1 MSTSIISKAN
11 ISKANSKGAINKNI
25 VPFCGFCE
33 GAGETKQVYTSHW
46 QFSKPVN
53 GELTCPKLLAYQCR
67 LCKTTGHVEKRC
79 QASVKTYKKPTTEL
93 FCKFCF
99 NARKADYQTHNQFD
113 KDGFV
118 QCSVLLD
125 IECQFCKQKGHTKN
139 YCPTLETPKKI
150 QREQVA
156 AAPPAPKKVMKNS
169 FSSLAVIEEEE
180 TFAECKVELF
190 PTPRVIIKPVANSW
204 ATRVTTPVKVAPVP
218 TPTPTITITTI
229 TTPAVVLETIK
240 EEEPDYVCTF
250 APPAYT
256 SWADYDD

>member
-1 MSTSIISKAN
+1 MSTSISKAN
-11 ISKANSKGAINKNI
+11 NKGAINKNI
-25 VPFCGFCE
+25 VPFCAFCE

-53 GELTCPKLLAYQCR
+53 GELTCPKLRAYQCR

-99 NARKADYQTHNQFD
+99 NARKADYHTHNQFD

-150 QREQVA
+150 QREQVTA
-156 AAPPAPKKVMKNS
+156 PPPAPKKAMRNS

-190 PTPRVIIKPVANSW
+190 PTPRVIIKPLANSW

-218 TPTPTITITTI
+218 IITITPPTPTITPPT
-229 TTPAVVLETIK
+229 VVLEIIK
-240 EEEPDYVCTF
+240 EETENTCTF
-250 APPAYT
+250 VPPQFT

>member
-1 MSTSIISKAN
+1 M
-11 ISKANSKGAINKNI
+11 
-25 VPFCGFCE
+25 
-33 GAGETKQVYTSHW
+33 
-46 QFSKPVN
+46 
-53 GELTCPKLLAYQCR
+53 AYQCR

-99 NARKADYQTHNQFD
+99 NARKADYHTHNQFD

-150 QREQVA
+150 QREQVTA
-156 AAPPAPKKVMKNS
+156 PPPAPKKAMRNS

-180 TFAECKVELF
+180 TFTECKVELF
-190 PTPRVIIKPVANSW
+190 PTPRVIIKPVAIANSW
-204 ATRVTTPVKVAPVP
+204 ATKVTTPVKVAPVP
-218 TPTPTITITTI
+218 IITITPPTPTITITTPTI
-229 TTPAVVLETIK
+229 TPPTITPSTITMSAVVLETIK
-240 EEEPDYVCTF
+240 EETEDTCTF
-250 APPAYT
+250 VPPQYT